1 MDINTMGDIEND
13 DIKNGDIEND
23 LFYLIAKN
31 TPIKSRTLTD
41 EEVKELGL
49 NEVLKVVPP
58 KPKPL
63 NPPTP
68 TSLPP
73 TSLPPTSL
81 PLKPKPTPMLFDSSS
96 SYI

>member
-1 MDINTMGDIEND
+1 MDINTID
-13 DIKNGDIEND
+13 DIEND

-73 TSLPPTSL
+73 TSLAPTSL
-81 PLKPKPTPMLFDSSS
+81 PLKPKPNGKRSDLLARLPVKKM
-96 SYI
+96 